1 VIGRSRARQL
11 TPQAANRKEG
21 KLRRFRRRRRRLA
34 AIALL
39 PAATAATTSLAAAPA
54 LAQEI
59 PPSDGTAEEG
69 LKPDEGRAPTKT
81 TIRAK
86 RHVMADEAVKISG
99 RVRPARDGAQVVV
112 HLPGEDAVT
121 RTGPSGGFGV
131 SWRPNGP
138 GDYRVRASTS
148 GDETSAGS
156 ESKPQRVTAYR
167 EASASWYG
175 PGLYGN
181 GLACGGTLSPSTVGV
196 AHRSMPCGTNL
207 ELRYH
212 GRTVRAK
219 VIDRGPFI
227 GSREF
232 DLTAATKQRL
242 GFPSTGTV
250 LVSR

>member
-1 VIGRSRARQL
+1 V
-11 TPQAANRKEG
+11 
-21 KLRRFRRRRRRLA
+21 RRLRRRRRRLA
-34 AIALL
+34 ALALL
-39 PAATAATTSLAAAPA
+39 PAAATAATTSLAAAPV

-59 PPSDGTAEEG
+59 PPSDGTAEDG
-69 LKPDEGRAPTKT
+69 LAPDEGRSSTKT

-86 RHVMADEAVKISG
+86 RHVMAGEAVKVSG
-99 RVRPARDGAQVVV
+99 RVWPAGDGAQVVV

-121 RTGPSGGFGV
+121 RTGPSGRFGV
-131 SWRPNGP
+131 SWKPNGP

-156 ESKPQRVTAYR
+156 ESEPQRVTAYR

-181 GLACGGTLSPSTVGV
+181 GLACGGTLSPSTIGV
-196 AHRSMPCGTNL
+196 AHRSMPCGTKLN
-207 ELRYH
+207 LRYH
-212 GRTVRAK
+212 GSTVRAK
-219 VIDRGPFI
+219 VIDRGPFS

-242 GFPSTGTV
+242 GFPSTGMV